1 MRRTDSKKTKNFSEQ
16 SKTKQR
22 QTKSQPEFKKSKK
35 TQQTQKPMKQTKS
48 ILMAAVAALSIT
60 SASAKNVI
68 YITGATAFR
77 KAANKNLYALFGD
90 KLYASSGTSTNTDSA
105 VGLYFTNCVLS
116 NNAVVDIAV
125 TWTGSEGGIQQVA
138 SGTNNKRVPYFDKAK
153 IDAARP
159 GSTLTTGAS
168 GRLGLTA
175 PDTTSFNEGTFTS
188 LQKGLVGFMDSFP
201 GTSRFRPN
209 VKASDGVVYKSLQAT
224 AIGVVPYSY
233 IASKGFASA
242 FPERNITTGNAQ
254 QALESGYIKGN
265 LLTGADADAETTIWT
280 MGRNID
286 SGSRVINHAVN
297 KYGTLTPV
305 VQWRVTASGGNVTRI
320 EKHPATTLLGIGV
333 ALGNNGESS
342 GSAMCGFMTNN
353 IPSNVDVVS
362 ATGESAGVVNYLI
375 GYSSVA
381 DILPFVGN
389 GLVPL
394 KYNGVEGRCHSQ
406 TNATTL
412 DAGYTNIITG
422 RYPYWGYEFI
432 GYDNTLSGNA
442 NVPVLVNQLA
452 ARIRSLPSTNSDL
465 APNIALG
472 EMKVDR
478 SEDGG
483 KQDWNQ

>member
-1 MRRTDSKKTKNFSEQ
+1 
-16 SKTKQR
+16 
-22 QTKSQPEFKKSKK
+22 
-35 TQQTQKPMKQTKS
+35 MKYSKS
-48 ILMAAVAALSIT
+48 ILMAAAAALSIA
-60 SASAKNVI
+60 SASAQNVI

-90 KLYASSGTSTNTDSA
+90 KLYASSGTATNTDSA

-153 IDAARP
+153 IDTARP

-175 PDTTSFNEGTFTS
+175 PDTTSFTEGTFTS
-188 LQKGLVGFMDSFP
+188 LQKGLVAFMDSFP
-201 GTSRFRPN
+201 GSSRFKPN
-209 VKASDGVVYKSLQAT
+209 VKASDGNVYKSLQAA
-224 AIGVVPYSY
+224 AIGVVPYTY
-233 IASKGFASA
+233 IASKGFDTA
-242 FPERNITTGNAQ
+242 FPERNISTGNAQ

-265 LLTGADADAETTIWT
+265 LLTGADADADITIWT

-305 VQWRVTASGGNVTRI
+305 VQWKVTASGGNVTQI

-342 GSAMCGFMTNN
+342 GSAMAGFMTNSF
-353 IPSNVDVVS
+353 PSGFANVVS
-362 ATGESAGVVNYLI
+362 ATGESAGATANYLI

-381 DILPFVGN
+381 DTLPLVGS

-394 KYNGVEGRCHSQ
+394 KYNGVEGRCYSQ

-412 DAGYTNIITG
+412 DAGYTNITTG

-442 NVPVLVNQLA
+442 NVPVLVNQLV
-452 ARIRSLPSTNSDL
+452 ARIRSLASTNSDL

-472 EMKVDR
+472 DMKVDR

>member
-1 MRRTDSKKTKNFSEQ
+1 
-16 SKTKQR
+16 
-22 QTKSQPEFKKSKK
+22 
-35 TQQTQKPMKQTKS
+35 MKHTKS
-48 ILMAAVAALSIT
+48 ILMAAVAALSIA
-60 SASAKNVI
+60 SASAQSVI
-68 YITGATAFR
+68 YVTGATAFR

-90 KLYASSGTSTNTDSA
+90 KLYASSGAATNTDSA

-153 IDAARP
+153 IETVL
-159 GSTLTTGAS
+159 GTNTTMAQ
-168 GRLGLTA
+168 RLGLTP
-175 PDTTSFNEGTFTS
+175 PDTTSFAIGTYTT
-188 LQKGLVGFMDSFP
+188 LQKGLVGFMDTYP
-201 GTSRFRPN
+201 GSSRFKPN
-209 VKASDGVVYKSLQAT
+209 VKASDGIAYKDLSLTQ
-224 AIGVVPYSY
+224 IGVVPYTY

-242 FPERNITTGNAQ
+242 FPQRDITTGNAQ
-254 QALESGYIKGN
+254 QLLESGSLTGN
-265 LLTGADADAETTIWT
+265 LITGNDADYDTIVWS

-297 KYGTLTPV
+297 KYGTLTTV
-305 VQWRVTASGGNVTRI
+305 LQWKVTASGGNVTMI

-333 ALGNNGESS
+333 ALGNNGEST
-342 GSAMCGFMTNN
+342 GSAMCGFMTNS
-353 IPSNVDVVS
+353 IPSGFANVVS
-362 ATGESAGVVNYLI
+362 DTGEVAGSTGNFLI

-381 DILPFVGN
+381 DTLPFVVN

-394 KYNGVEGRCHSQ
+394 KYNGVEGRCYSQ

-422 RYPYWGYEFI
+422 KYPYWGYEFI
-432 GYDNTLSGNA
+432 GYDATLTGNA

-452 ARIRSLPSTNSDL
+452 TRIKSLTATNGDL
-465 APNIALG
+465 APNIPIG
-472 EMKVDR
+472 DMKVLR

-483 KQDWNQ
+483 KQIYNY

>member
-1 MRRTDSKKTKNFSEQ
+1 
-16 SKTKQR
+16 
-22 QTKSQPEFKKSKK
+22 
-35 TQQTQKPMKQTKS
+35 MKHTKS
-48 ILMAAVAALSIT
+48 ILMAAVAALSIA
-60 SASAKNVI
+60 SASAQSVI
-68 YITGATAFR
+68 YVTGATAFR
-77 KAANKNLYALFGD
+77 KAANKNLYALYGD
-90 KLYASSGTSTNTDSA
+90 KLFASSGAATNTDSA

-153 IDAARP
+153 IETVL
-159 GSTLTTGAS
+159 GTNTTMAQ
-168 GRLGLTA
+168 RLGLTA
-175 PDTTSFNEGTFTS
+175 PDTTSFAIGTYTT
-188 LQKGLVGFMDSFP
+188 LQKGLVGFMDTFP
-201 GTSRFRPN
+201 GSSRFKPN
-209 VKASDGVVYKSLQAT
+209 VKASDGLVYKSLTAT
-224 AIGVVPYSY
+224 AIGVVPYTY
-233 IASKGFASA
+233 IASKGFDTA
-242 FPERNITTGNAQ
+242 FPERNISTGNAQ
-254 QALESGYIKGN
+254 QALESGLIKGQ
-265 LLTGADADAETTIWT
+265 LLTGADADADITIWT

-305 VQWRVTASGGNVTRI
+305 VQWKVTASGGNVTKI
-320 EKHPATTLLGIGV
+320 EKHPTNTLLGIGV

-342 GSAMCGFMTNN
+342 GSAMAGFMTNS
-353 IPSNVDVVS
+353 IPSGFSNIVS
-362 ATGESAGVVNYLI
+362 DTGETAGATANYLI

-381 DILPFVGN
+381 DTLPLVGS

-394 KYNGVEGRCHSQ
+394 KYNGVEGRCYSQ

-412 DAGYTNIITG
+412 DAGYTNITTG

-432 GYDNTLSGNA
+432 GYDSTLSGNA

-452 ARIRSLPSTNSDL
+452 TRIKSLASTNGDL

-472 EMKVDR
+472 DMKVDR